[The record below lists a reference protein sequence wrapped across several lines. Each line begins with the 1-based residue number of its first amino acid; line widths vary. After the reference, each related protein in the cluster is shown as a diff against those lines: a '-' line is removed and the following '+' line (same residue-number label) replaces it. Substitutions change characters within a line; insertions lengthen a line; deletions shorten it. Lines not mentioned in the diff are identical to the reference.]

1 MLGQGQCFCVGV
13 GELSHGL
20 FPCFGLGL
28 WLILGIVGK
37 LCGHLFKSSLPCVGA
52 DNKAFFVI
60 SMSEKGAHIYE
71 LVAQTVSEKNV

>member
-1 MLGQGQCFCVGV
+1 MIGQGQCFCIR
-13 GELSHGL
+13 ELSHEL

-28 WLILGIVGK
+28 WLAVGIFGK
-37 LCGHLFKSSLPCVGA
+37 LCGTWQVFNPSLCCVGA

-60 SMSEKGAHIYE
+60 SMSATGAHIYE